1 MNFGTH
7 STIEFLA
14 MRLLNRWV
22 PKWYEA
28 FADAK
33 SGGFYERL
41 GLHFKPVQT
50 GSRRLLTQCRQLAI
64 YSHASMQSGV
74 EIPGLDLLRHFNHIL
89 DHYLVPST
97 GGWRFSVDDDGRP
110 LDHHYDLYA
119 LSFVIFSFS
128 HYFRAT
134 GDARARD
141 HALATLRFIDTH
153 FRLPGLPGLAEGL
166 DVALKPLP
174 KIRRQNPH
182 MHLLEACLFAR
193 ETWPWDDA
201 IFTAMAREM
210 VSLFDTA
217 FYSPANTM
225 LGEFFTDDL
234 KPHPDNG
241 HHVEPG
247 HYFEWIWLL
256 KKFGAGHN
264 GVCAALLGW
273 ANRHGW
279 DNLHG
284 GIYDVLDPSGAIVTD
299 TKRLWPFTEAIKA
312 NALMLD
318 TAPDKSAIKARIAEM
333 VNVFR
338 SRYMQE
344 RGFWVEWL
352 SRDLKPQ
359 TDYMPGTTPYHVYFG
374 IMETRSIL
382 NRRGSSMSLVA
393 RPIALYYRGRRGLSA
408 QMRRIRRRLK
418 SV

>member
-22 PKWYEA
+22 PKWYGA
-28 FADAK
+28 FTDPR
-33 SGGFYERL
+33 SGSFYERL
-41 GLHFKPVQT
+41 GGDFKPLQT
-50 GSRRLLTQCRQLAI
+50 GTRRLLTQCRQLAI
-64 YSHASMQSGV
+64 YSHASIQPGV
-74 EIPGLDLLRHFNHIL
+74 DIPGLDLLRHFNHIL

-110 LDHHYDLYA
+110 LDNHYDLYA

-141 HALATLRFIDTH
+141 QALATLRFIDKH
-153 FRLPGLPGLAEGL
+153 FRLPGLPGLAEEL
-166 DVALKPLP
+166 DTALNPLP

-182 MHLLEACLFAR
+182 MHLLEACLFAG
-193 ETWPWDDA
+193 ETWPWDDGV
-201 IFTAMAREM
+201 FSTMAREM
-210 VSLFDTA
+210 IGLFDTA
-217 FYSPANTM
+217 FYNPANTM

-234 KPHPDNG
+234 QPHPDNG

-273 ANRHGW
+273 ANRYGW
-279 DNLHG
+279 DDIHG
-284 GIYDVLDPSGAIVTD
+284 GIYDVLDPSGAIIAD

-318 TAPDKSAIKARIAEM
+318 SAPDKDRIKSRIAAM
-333 VNVFR
+333 VSVFR

-352 SRDLKPQ
+352 SRDLKPR

-374 IMETRSIL
+374 IMETRRIL
-382 NRRGSSMSLVA
+382 NDRGSSMSLVA
-393 RPIALYYRGRRGLSA
+393 GPIALYYRARRNLSA
-408 QMRRIRRRLK
+408 RVREMRQAIN
-418 SV
+418 SG